1 MPNDNPVKLND
12 DGTYPDFIIPKE
24 FEDVELFI
32 TTKTELAKTKWK
44 MDLIHSLN
52 LAGKPV
58 DFNPDPDIRR
68 QSLGLCR
75 EVRSKRFALASIVT
89 RIRDGGRGK
98 PPKVKYTLTFE
109 AGKEIID
116 EPFSIT
122 SDETN
127 PVTFYTKITFRLK

>member
-75 EVRSKRFALASIVT
+75 EVRSKRFALASV
-89 RIRDGGRGK
+89 
-98 PPKVKYTLTFE
+98 VL
-109 AGKEIID
+109 
-116 EPFSIT
+116 
-122 SDETN
+122 
-127 PVTFYTKITFRLK
+127 